1 MNSDQTAPLCDLWVS
16 GDCAGARAAACTARH
31 FYLDSDSGD
40 HQCRGKTKFATD
52 IASKKVKRVRRQ
64 FSSPYRA
71 RLVIEQISVER
82 EEINIESGEK
92 ECWVE
97 IKERELVDL
106 TGREAT
112 TASVFERVENNDE
125 GRRKED
131 INQHNVDPYRTPQI
145 SVTMH
150 DEYLN
155 MIIYD
160 YMAEIN
166 QKLAKKFKKETKLP
180 VELPKGAP
188 NLREVVSYFALTA
201 PKYKRRAKIMKL
213 QEL

>member
-1 MNSDQTAPLCDLWVS
+1 M
-16 GDCAGARAAACTARH
+16 
-31 FYLDSDSGD
+31 
-40 HQCRGKTKFATD
+40 K
-52 IASKKVKRVRRQ
+52 
-64 FSSPYRA
+64 
-71 RLVIEQISVER
+71 EQISVER

-92 ECWVE
+92 ECWTE

-180 VELPKGAP
+180 VELPEGAP